1 MGSSSIG
8 DTSVNAA
15 GEATLRP
22 PIQWR
27 VSTATPA
34 TCAVLV
40 GNQITTRRSFG
51 AKLSYI
57 DPGRG

>member
-1 MGSSSIG
+1 MN
-8 DTSVNAA
+8 VA

-27 VSTATPA
+27 VSTVTPA

-40 GNQITTRRSFG
+40 GKQITTRRSFG
-51 AKLSYI
+51 TKIPYW
-57 DPGRG
+57 G

>member
-34 TCAVLV
+34 TRAMLV
-40 GNQITTRRSFG
+40 GKQITTRRSFG
-51 AKLSYI
+51 TKIPYW
-57 DPGRG
+57 G

>member
-34 TCAVLV
+34 TRAVLV
-40 GNQITTRRSFG
+40 DKQITTRRSFG
-51 AKLSYI
+51 TKIPYW
-57 DPGRG
+57 G

>member
-1 MGSSSIG
+1 MGYSSIG
-8 DTSVNAA
+8 DTSVNVA

-34 TCAVLV
+34 TCAEFV
-40 GNQITTRRSFG
+40 GKQITTRRSFG
-51 AKLSYI
+51 AKIPYC
-57 DPGRG
+57 G

>member
-1 MGSSSIG
+1 MGSASIG

-34 TCAVLV
+34 TRAVLV
-40 GNQITTRRSFG
+40 GKQITTRRSFG
-51 AKLSYI
+51 TKIPYW
-57 DPGRG
+57 G